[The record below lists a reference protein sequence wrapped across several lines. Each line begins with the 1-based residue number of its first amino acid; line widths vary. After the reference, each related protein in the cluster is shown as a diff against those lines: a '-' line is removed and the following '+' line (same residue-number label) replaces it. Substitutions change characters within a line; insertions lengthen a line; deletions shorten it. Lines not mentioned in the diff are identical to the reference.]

1 MPRWWTNQKFQRM
14 AANNLWASRWTKIQT
29 SPSKIFRRMHPNLK
43 TRSIWT
49 RRILRLSKSDLTF
62 NRNCSN
68 STNNF
73 CPRNAPSP
81 VRECKLKKCWS
92 KTRMR
97 IRTRRDNSRI
107 SPKTMLKRLNFW
119 KIKRECWSCQ
129 EISQELRMAS
139 MITRFQ
145 NRSSL
150 KETCVR
156 TKRSCQW
163 WSAQRIVS
171 LTPEQKLV
179 ISTKNHHQIIF
190 SKRWYHRKAPPSN
203 NIVFPSQLRW
213 HASNQFNNQLKLKLQ
228 VIRRKKM
235 KSKRS
240 LMRQRQRQLSLK
252 IITKIMSIN
261 SNQLR
266 RRAYRNKR
274 DNQSQLQN
282 RSLVISSIQTSH
294 NRKVHQS
301 MIRTLVISQVPI
313 PTSQHLMMRKKM
325 RSQKK
330 SLRKR
335 IRKMKSQRKA
345 KNQRRN
351 RQKRETS
358 QRKVRKRMKR
368 RMKRNQMRHQRTRN

>member
-1 MPRWWTNQKFQRM
+1 M
-14 AANNLWASRWTKIQT
+14 
-29 SPSKIFRRMHPNLK
+29 
-43 TRSIWT
+43 
-49 RRILRLSKSDLTF
+49 
-62 NRNCSN
+62 
-68 STNNF
+68 
-73 CPRNAPSP
+73 
-81 VRECKLKKCWS
+81 
-92 KTRMR
+92 
-97 IRTRRDNSRI
+97 
-107 SPKTMLKRLNFW
+107 
-119 KIKRECWSCQ
+119 
-129 EISQELRMAS
+129 
-139 MITRFQ
+139 
-145 NRSSL
+145 
-150 KETCVR
+150 
-156 TKRSCQW
+156 
-163 WSAQRIVS
+163 
-171 LTPEQKLV
+171 
-179 ISTKNHHQIIF
+179 
-190 SKRWYHRKAPPSN
+190 
-203 NIVFPSQLRW
+203 
-213 HASNQFNNQLKLKLQ
+213 
-228 VIRRKKM
+228 IRRKKM

-240 LMRQRQRQLSLK
+240 LMRQQQRQLSLK

-330 SLRKR
+330 SQRKR